1 MAEPTAKEKINALKN
16 REGIFGMGFSLNNN
30 LDLMNLVV
38 LACSGIII
46 KLFFQENYSKLGNV
60 GPASTTIW
68 GYGLTALALF
78 LMIFMSIYLSK
89 STSKFRLENTENMFT
104 YYLDLIMNNTLPI
117 ILLFGVIMYII
128 ILNFLYYKR
137 INSNL
142 VSDSYHVYTFYI
154 SLLLILQISLIVK
167 FMYNS
172 LQKINTDGKLD
183 FDKQNSLI
191 KSASYIVVVIN
202 FIFVLMNH
210 ILLAFFS
217 TDG

>member
-104 YYLDLIMNNTLPI
+104 YYLDLIMSNTLPI

-172 LQKINTDGKLD
+172 LQKINTNGKLD
-183 FDKQNSLI
+183 FDQQNSLI